1 MAAELP
7 LNAPRRARRSM
18 AMAAKTPFG
27 PQPSWVARNQPR
39 DLQHPEADHVHPGG
53 VSVSPAP
60 LKAWASTMP

>member
-1 MAAELP
+1 
-7 LNAPRRARRSM
+7 M

-39 DLQHPEADHVHPGG
+39 GISSIQKQTTFIHVG

-60 LKAWASTMP
+60 LNAWASTMP